1 MAARQRDHHRRFGS
15 GSGKGAR
22 SAVALKALTLA
33 LLVVGVLQSSPANS
47 QLLTT
52 EADVTG
58 GYSND
63 GVTAVA
69 TQLRGFGELKAGVRF
84 YLEGAW
90 ATRWFRDVDGD
101 GDSDAFSAAY
111 PYDNRIQFTEAFAER
126 MFRPGKGLVGIRA
139 GRYRTPFGI
148 SGRSDYAYS
157 GFLRAPLIRYDDS
170 FALTN
175 NFLERG
181 ADLIVGTPQLYLETS
196 LGMPSDLG
204 TEPRRPGLDTVVRL
218 QGYHGNWIVGVSHIR
233 TLPYQSPRFA
243 DGRTVFTGI
252 DVRWS
257 RDGVLAS
264 GEWITGQPFDGTTTD
279 GWHAD
284 VTVHRPPMGPLTA
297 VLRAEQL
304 DYDAAAPLALRAR
317 RLTAGARIRLP
328 RGLTAQ
334 VDVLHQTGGDPEYST
349 ALDAALTYSIRI
361 H

>member
-1 MAARQRDHHRRFGS
+1 M
-15 GSGKGAR
+15 
-22 SAVALKALTLA
+22 ALKALTLA
-33 LLVVGVLQSSPANS
+33 LLVGGVLQSSQANS
-47 QLLTT
+47 QSLTT

-58 GYSND
+58 GYSTD
-63 GVTAVA
+63 GVTAAA

-84 YLEGAW
+84 YLEGTW
-90 ATRWFRDVDGD
+90 ATRSFSDADGE
-101 GDSDAFSAAY
+101 SDAFSAAY
-111 PYDNRIQFTEAFAER
+111 PYDNRVQFTEAFAER

-181 ADLIVGTPQLYLETS
+181 ADLIVGTPQFYLETS
-196 LGMPSDLG
+196 LGVPSDLG
-204 TEPRRPGLDTVVRL
+204 TDPRRPGLDTVVRL
-218 QGYHGNWIVGVSHIR
+218 QGYHENWILGVSHLR
-233 TLPYQSPRFA
+233 TLPYQSVRFA
-243 DGRTVFTGI
+243 QGRAVFTGI

-264 GEWITGQPFDGTTTD
+264 GEWLTGRPFDGTTTD

-284 VTVHRPPMGPLTA
+284 VSVHRPPMGPLTA
-297 VLRAEQL
+297 VLRAEQI
-304 DYDAAAPLALRAR
+304 DYNADPRFALHLR

-334 VDVLHQTGGDPEYST
+334 VDVLHQTGGDPEYSN
-349 ALDAALTYSIRI
+349 ALDAALTYSIRFP
-361 H
+361 